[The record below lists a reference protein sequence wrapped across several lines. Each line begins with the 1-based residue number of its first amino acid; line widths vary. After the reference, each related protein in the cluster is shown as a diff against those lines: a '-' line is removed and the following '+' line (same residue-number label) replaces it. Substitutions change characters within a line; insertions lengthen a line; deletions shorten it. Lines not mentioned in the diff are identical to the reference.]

1 MSAENIRILN
11 TTKELPS
18 NIEAEQIILG
28 SILVNN
34 EIFDEISTIVNE
46 NIFFDPIHQKIFHYL
61 NKLISKGL
69 LASPITLK
77 NYLENDQS
85 LKELGGNEYIAKLTR
100 LSTSAFQAKDYSKV
114 IYDLYLRRKLIE
126 LSENTLTEANNKN
139 LEHTAEQLI
148 EGIEKKL
155 FDLAERGKFDR
166 SYMSFEKA
174 LGETVDMAMRAF
186 KNDEGIV
193 GVPTG
198 LRDLDERLGGM
209 HKGDLV
215 IIAGRPSMG
224 KTALATNIA
233 FHAAK
238 NIMEKKLGK
247 SSVAFFSLEMSSE
260 QLSTRILAEQSRI
273 RSNDIR
279 RGKIT
284 QEDLEKFIEA
294 SKNINDLPLYIDETP
309 AIKISTLANRARRIK
324 RLHGLDLIVV
334 DYIQL
339 MTTGNFKYEGRVQEI
354 GEITQGLKALA
365 KELSVPVLALSQL
378 SRAVEQRDDKRPLLS
393 DLRESGSIEQ
403 DADVVMFVY
412 RPEYY
417 LEKSEP
423 QAGTAEHIT
432 WQEKMSQV
440 HNQAL
445 VIIGKQ
451 RHGPTGIINLEF
463 ESAYTKF
470 KDANNIKF
478 DN

>member
-126 LSENTLTEANNKN
+126 LSENTLTDANNKN

-148 EGIEKKL
+148 EVTEKKL

-378 SRAVEQRDDKRPLLS
+378 SRAVEQRDDKRPQLS

>member
-11 TTKELPS
+11 TTKELPN

-46 NIFFDPIHQKIFHYL
+46 NIFFDPVHQKIFHYL

-77 NYLENDQS
+77 NYLENEQS

-100 LSTSAFQAKDYSKV
+100 LSTSAFQAKDYAKV
-114 IYDLYLRRKLIE
+114 IYDLHLRRKLIE

-139 LEHTAEQLI
+139 LENTAEQLI
-148 EGIEKKL
+148 EGTEKKL

-209 HKGDLV
+209 HKGDLI

-238 NIMEKKLGK
+238 KIM
-247 SSVAFFSLEMSSE
+247 
-260 QLSTRILAEQSRI
+260 
-273 RSNDIR
+273 
-279 RGKIT
+279 
-284 QEDLEKFIEA
+284 
-294 SKNINDLPLYIDETP
+294 
-309 AIKISTLANRARRIK
+309 
-324 RLHGLDLIVV
+324 
-334 DYIQL
+334 
-339 MTTGNFKYEGRVQEI
+339 
-354 GEITQGLKALA
+354 
-365 KELSVPVLALSQL
+365 
-378 SRAVEQRDDKRPLLS
+378 
-393 DLRESGSIEQ
+393 
-403 DADVVMFVY
+403 
-412 RPEYY
+412 
-417 LEKSEP
+417 
-423 QAGTAEHIT
+423 
-432 WQEKMSQV
+432 
-440 HNQAL
+440 
-445 VIIGKQ
+445 
-451 RHGPTGIINLEF
+451 
-463 ESAYTKF
+463 
-470 KDANNIKF
+470 
-478 DN
+478 

>member
-11 TTKELPS
+11 TTKELPN

-46 NIFFDPIHQKIFHYL
+46 NIFFDPVHQKIFHYL

-77 NYLENDQS
+77 NYLENEQS

-100 LSTSAFQAKDYSKV
+100 LSTSAFQAKDYAKV
-114 IYDLYLRRKLIE
+114 IYDLHLRRKLIE

-139 LEHTAEQLI
+139 LENTAEQLI
-148 EGIEKKL
+148 EGTEKKL

-209 HKGDLV
+209 HKGDLI

-238 NIMEKKLGK
+238 KIMENKQGK
-247 SSVAFFSLEMSSE
+247 SSVAFLRVTPLGVTAEIGSIARTSAGYFNILPARLEGLDTLRGCLTIVKETFWSNNGLFIFGLVLGSFALATFSGDFKIQIPKIKES
-260 QLSTRILAEQSRI
+260 I
-273 RSNDIR
+273 RSFVGGI
-279 RGKIT
+279 
-284 QEDLEKFIEA
+284 
-294 SKNINDLPLYIDETP
+294 
-309 AIKISTLANRARRIK
+309 
-324 RLHGLDLIVV
+324 
-334 DYIQL
+334 L
-339 MTTGNFKYEGRVQEI
+339 MGFGSMI
-354 GEITQGLKALA
+354 ALGCT
-365 KELSVPVLALSQL
+365 VGT
-378 SRAVEQRDDKRPLLS
+378 LLS
-393 DLRESGSIEQ
+393 GIMAASLSGWIFLIFCGTGLYLGWLLRKK
-403 DADVVMFVY
+403 Y
-412 RPEYY
+412 
-417 LEKSEP
+417 
-423 QAGTAEHIT
+423 
-432 WQEKMSQV
+432 
-440 HNQAL
+440 
-445 VIIGKQ
+445 
-451 RHGPTGIINLEF
+451 
-463 ESAYTKF
+463 KF
-470 KDANNIKF
+470 N
-478 DN
+478 

>member
-11 TTKELPS
+11 TAKELPN

-34 EIFDEISTIVNE
+34 EIFDEISTIINE
-46 NIFFDPIHQKIFHYL
+46 NIFFDPIHQKIFSYI

-69 LASPITLK
+69 LASPVTLK
-77 NYLENDQS
+77 NYLDNDQS
-85 LKELGGNEYIAKLTR
+85 LKELGGSEYIAKLTR
-100 LSTSAFQAKDYSKV
+100 LSTSTFQARDYAKV
-114 IYDLYLRRKLIE
+114 IYDLHLRRKLIE
-126 LSENTLTEANNKN
+126 LSENTLSEANNKN
-139 LEHTAEQLI
+139 LDSNAIQLI
-148 EGIEKKL
+148 ENTEKQL
-155 FDLAERGKFDR
+155 FDLAERGKFEK
-166 SYMSFEKA
+166 SYMSFETA
-174 LGETVDMAMRAF
+174 LTETVEMATRAF
-186 KNDEGIV
+186 KNDDGIV

-198 LRDLDERLGGM
+198 LRDLDERLGGL

-238 NIMEKKLGK
+238 SLMEKENNK

-260 QLSTRILAEQSRI
+260 QLSTRILSEQSRI

-284 QEDLEKFIEA
+284 QEDLEKFIET
-294 SKNINDLPLYIDETP
+294 SKNIIDLPLYIDETP

-324 RLHGLDLIVV
+324 RLHGVDLIVI

-339 MTTGNFKYEGRVQEI
+339 MTTGNFRYDGRVQEI

-365 KELSVPVLALSQL
+365 KELEVPVLALSQL
-378 SRAVEQRDDKRPLLS
+378 SRAVEQREDKKPQLS

-440 HNQAL
+440 HNQAQI
-445 VIIGKQ
+445 IIGKQ